1 MEYGLIGEKLGHSF
15 SKDIHNL
22 IGDYDYQLKEI
33 PRDSLN
39 QFMEEKDFKAIN
51 VTIPYKQDVIPYLDF
66 IDDAAKA
73 IGAVNTIVNKD
84 GKLFGYNTDYYGMK
98 SLFEK
103 INLDIC
109 GKNVLILGTG
119 GTCKTASALVK
130 DLGAKSICIVSRHAG
145 GLENGFPVISYDE
158 ALTKTE
164 TNVIVN
170 TTPCGM
176 FPKGDE
182 KPISLEKF
190 SNLEGV
196 VDAIYNPNC
205 TELIL
210 EAKNRGL
217 KAEGG
222 LFMLVMQAVKAAEF
236 FFGKT
241 VDNQKALE
249 IFSTI
254 LGRKENIVLVG
265 MPSCGKTTVGKL
277 VAKMTQREF
286 IDCDVELV
294 KKENR
299 QISEIFAHDGEEYFR
314 NLETQVIKEVS
325 QKTGCVISTG
335 GGAVLREEN
344 IHSLKK
350 NGRIY
355 FINRPLQKLLPT
367 SDRPTANSADK
378 IKKLFEVRYPIY
390 KACADEIIDANDYPD
405 NVAKKIIK
413 KAGLENDCKKL
424 KNSQISEKNNLKKQ
438 DIAVFEGKSV
448 VKGTIKAP
456 PSKSL
461 AHRMLICAA
470 LAEGESHVTNVDFSQ
485 DILATLDCIKQLGA
499 KVQIFDDSVKISG
512 TKNVVLDSKTCF
524 DCRESG
530 STLRFFI
537 PMGMNFSKPGEKITF
552 TGSKVLMTRPLSIY
566 ENLCEKSGILFEKK
580 QTENGGKLEI
590 SRKNL
595 KKSVENDKKTCEFGL
610 KPGIFEIPGDIS
622 SQFITGL
629 LFVLPLLE
637 GDSEIKLTGSVESRS
652 YINLTIQ
659 AMRDFE
665 VKVEWKDETTLFVK
679 GNQKYIAKNVAVEGD
694 YSNAAFLDVFNFI
707 GGNVQVLGLNEDS
720 LQGDK
725 VYKTMFE
732 SLKNGCP
739 VLNIC
744 DCPDLGPILFVVAAF
759 HNGATFTGTKRLA
772 IKESNRGKI
781 MCEELAKFG
790 VKSEYSENQIVIKK
804 SKICEPKEML
814 LGYND
819 HRIVMALSTLLCVTG
834 GKINDAHAVSK
845 SYPGYFDDISSL
857 GVKVE
862 RL

>member
-39 QFMEEKDFKAIN
+39 QFMEKKDFKAIN

-98 SLFEK
+98 ALLDK
-103 INLDIC
+103 IGIEIS

-119 GTCKTASALVK
+119 GTCKTALALVK
-130 DLGAKSICIVSRHAG
+130 DLGAKSIFIVSRHAG
-145 GLENGFPVISYDE
+145 SLENGVPVISYDE
-158 ALTKTE
+158 ALSKTE

-182 KPISLEKF
+182 KPISLENF
-190 SNLEGV
+190 TNLEGV
-196 VDAIYNPNC
+196 VDAIYNPNS

-241 VDNQKALE
+241 VDNQKALD

-277 VAKMTQREF
+277 IAKMTQREF

-299 QISEIFAHDGEEYFR
+299 QISDIFAQDGEEYFR
-314 NLETQVIKEVS
+314 NLETQVIKEIS

-335 GGAVLREEN
+335 GGAVLKEEN

-355 FINRPLQKLLPT
+355 FINRPLKNLLPT

-413 KAGLENDCKKL
+413 KAGLENDCK
-424 KNSQISEKNNLKKQ
+424 NLKKAQNSSENDEKMQ

-448 VKGTIKAP
+448 AKGAIKAP

-512 TKNVVLDSKTCF
+512 TKNIVLDSKTCF

-537 PMGMNFSKPGEKITF
+537 PMGMIFAKPGEKITF
-552 TGSKVLMTRPLSIY
+552 TGSKVLMTRPISIY
-566 ENLCEKSGILFEKK
+566 ENLCEKSGISFVKK

-590 SRKNL
+590 SRKNIEN
-595 KKSVENDKKTCEFGL
+595 SVKNDKKSCEFGL
-610 KPGIFEIPGDIS
+610 KPEIFEIPGDIS

-707 GGNVQVLGLNEDS
+707 GGNVQVLGLNEKS

-744 DCPDLGPILFVVAAF
+744 DCPDLGPILFVAAAF

-862 RL
+862 LL

>member
-33 PRDSLN
+33 PRDALN
-39 QFMEEKDFKAIN
+39 QFMEKKDFKAIN
-51 VTIPYKQDVIPYLDF
+51 VTIPYKQDVIPHLDF

-98 SLFEK
+98 ALLDK
-103 INLDIC
+103 IGIEIS

-119 GTCKTASALVK
+119 GTCKTALALVK
-130 DLGAKSICIVSRHAG
+130 DLGAKSIFIVSRHAG
-145 GLENGFPVISYDE
+145 SLENGVPVISYDE
-158 ALTKTE
+158 ALSKTE

-182 KPISLEKF
+182 KPISLENF
-190 SNLEGV
+190 TNLEGV
-196 VDAIYNPNC
+196 VDAIYNPNS

-241 VDNQKALE
+241 VDNQKALD

-277 VAKMTQREF
+277 IAKMTQREF

-299 QISEIFAHDGEEYFR
+299 QISDIFAQDGEEYFR
-314 NLETQVIKEVS
+314 NLETQVIKEIS

-335 GGAVLREEN
+335 GGAVLKEEN

-355 FINRPLQKLLPT
+355 FINRPLKNLLPT
-367 SDRPTANSADK
+367 NDRPTANSADK

-413 KAGLENDCKKL
+413 KAGLENDCK
-424 KNSQISEKNNLKKQ
+424 NLKKAQNSSENDEKMQ

-448 VKGTIKAP
+448 AKGAIKAP

-512 TKNVVLDSKTCF
+512 TKNIVLDSKTCF

-595 KKSVENDKKTCEFGL
+595 KKSVENDKKSCEFGL

-629 LFVLPLLE
+629 LFVLPLLD
-637 GDSEIKLTGSVESRS
+637 GDSEIKMTGSVESRS

-665 VKVEWKDETTLFVK
+665 VIVEWKDETTLFVK
-679 GNQKYIAKNVAVEGD
+679 GSQKYLAKNVAVEGD
-694 YSNAAFLDVFNFI
+694 YSNAAFLEIFNYI
-707 GGNVQVLGLNEDS
+707 GGNVQVLGLNENS

-732 SLKNGCP
+732 SIKNGCP
-739 VLNIC
+739 VLDIC
-744 DCPDLGPILFVVAAF
+744 DCPDLGPILFVAAAF
-759 HNGATFTGTKRLA
+759 FNGATFTGTKRLA

-790 VKSEYSENQIVIKK
+790 VDSEYSENQIVIKK
-804 SKICEPKEML
+804 SKICKPKEML

>member
-1 MEYGLIGEKLGHSF
+1 M
-15 SKDIHNL
+15 
-22 IGDYDYQLKEI
+22 
-33 PRDSLN
+33 
-39 QFMEEKDFKAIN
+39 
-51 VTIPYKQDVIPYLDF
+51 
-66 IDDAAKA
+66 
-73 IGAVNTIVNKD
+73 
-84 GKLFGYNTDYYGMK
+84 
-98 SLFEK
+98 
-103 INLDIC
+103 
-109 GKNVLILGTG
+109 
-119 GTCKTASALVK
+119 
-130 DLGAKSICIVSRHAG
+130 SRHAG

-158 ALTKTE
+158 ALSKIE
-164 TNVIVN
+164 TNIIVN

-182 KPISLEKF
+182 KPVSLENF
-190 SNLEGV
+190 VNLEGV
-196 VDAIYNPNC
+196 VDAIYNPNS

-277 VAKMTQREF
+277 IAKMTQREF
-286 IDCDVELV
+286 IDCDVEIV
-294 KKENR
+294 KKETR
-299 QISEIFAHDGEEYFR
+299 QISDIFAQDGEGYFR
-314 NLETQVIKEVS
+314 NLETQVIKEIS

-335 GGAVLREEN
+335 GGAVLRKEN

-355 FINRPLQKLLPT
+355 FINRPLKKLLPT

-378 IKKLFEVRYPIY
+378 IKKLFEVRYPLY
-390 KACADEIIDANDYPD
+390 KGCADEIIDANDYPD
-405 NVAKKIIK
+405 NIAKNIIK
-413 KAGLENDCKKL
+413 IAGLENDCKKS
-424 KNSQISEKNNLKKQ
+424 KNIQIFEKSEVKMQ
-438 DIAVFEGKSV
+438 DIAVFEGKNTA
-448 VKGTIKAP
+448 KGSIKAP

-470 LAEGESHVTNVDFSQ
+470 LAKGESIITNVDFSQ

-499 KVQIFDDSVKISG
+499 KVQVFENSVKICG
-512 TKNVVLDSKTCF
+512 AENIVLDSKTCF

-537 PMGMNFSKPGEKITF
+537 PMGMIFAKPCEKITF

-566 ENLCEKSGILFEKK
+566 ENLCEKSGISFEKK
-580 QTENGGKLEI
+580 MTENGGKLEI
-590 SRKNL
+590 SRKNNGN
-595 KKSVENDKKTCEFGL
+595 SAENDKNSCEFGL
-610 KPGIFEIPGDIS
+610 KSGVFEIPGDIS

-637 GDSEIKLTGSVESRS
+637 GDREIKLIGSVESRS

-659 AMRDFE
+659 AMCDFD
-665 VKVEWKDETTLFVK
+665 VKVEWKDDTTLFVK
-679 GNQKYIAKNVAVEGD
+679 GSQKYLAKNVAVEGD
-694 YSNAAFLDVFNFI
+694 YSNAAFLDVFNYI
-707 GGNVQVLGLNEDS
+707 GGNVQVLGLNENS

-732 SLKNGCP
+732 NLKNGCP

-759 HNGATFTGTKRLA
+759 YNGATFTGTKRLA

-790 VKSEYSENQIVIKK
+790 VESEYSENQIVIKK

-845 SYPGYFDDISSL
+845 SYPGYFDDLSNL